1 MQENRVIRFDGILDA
16 VDCENTCHRNKN
28 AE

>member
-1 MQENRVIRFDGILDA
+1 MQENLVIRFGGILDA
-16 VDCENTCHRNKN
+16 VDCENTCDRNKN